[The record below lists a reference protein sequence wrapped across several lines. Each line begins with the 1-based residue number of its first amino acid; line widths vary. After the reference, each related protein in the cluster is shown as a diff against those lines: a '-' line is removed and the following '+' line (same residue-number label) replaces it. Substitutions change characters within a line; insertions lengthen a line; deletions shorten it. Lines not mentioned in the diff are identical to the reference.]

1 MDSRDNNKLNGNK
14 ASPFRKKV
22 DLSSFYKKQL
32 LELDIKNFPVNNY
45 LDVNFELLLVL
56 HIVQSRTCEAIFR
69 GEIKDDT
76 DDLSRCNPNPRGN
89 LEILNTAAW
98 SHYLISK
105 DGKKKHILNDID
117 CILIFIRQ
125 GQIKNDSTISPIL
138 HLLEADIN
146 VINMT
151 AKRQKENGT
160 LTEEDA
166 ILVRSPYNDRR
177 RSSNSSKINGNQF
190 NINEAIK

>member
-1 MDSRDNNKLNGNK
+1 M
-14 ASPFRKKV
+14 
-22 DLSSFYKKQL
+22 
-32 LELDIKNFPVNNY
+32 
-45 LDVNFELLLVL
+45 NFELLLVL

-76 DDLSRCNPNPRGN
+76 DDASRCNPNPRGN

-98 SHYLISK
+98 SHYLMSK
-105 DGKKKHILNDID
+105 DGKRKLILNDID

-125 GQIKNDSTISPIL
+125 GQIKNDPSISPIL
-138 HLLEADIN
+138 HLQDADVN

-151 AKRQKENGT
+151 AKRQKENGM

-166 ILVRSPYNDRR
+166 VLVRSPYNDRKR
-177 RSSNSSKINGNQF
+177 TPSSSRMTGQ
-190 NINEAIK
+190 

>member
-1 MDSRDNNKLNGNK
+1 MEGRDNNNNNNHRGVVNGGSGTNNK
-14 ASPFRKKV
+14 ASPFKKKV

-76 DDLSRCNPNPRGN
+76 DDASRCNPNPRGN

-98 SHYLISK
+98 SHYLMSK
-105 DGKKKHILNDID
+105 DGKRKHILNDID
-117 CILIFIRQ
+117 CILIFIR
-125 GQIKNDSTISPIL
+125 
-138 HLLEADIN
+138 
-146 VINMT
+146 
-151 AKRQKENGT
+151 
-160 LTEEDA
+160 
-166 ILVRSPYNDRR
+166 
-177 RSSNSSKINGNQF
+177 
-190 NINEAIK
+190 

>member
-1 MDSRDNNKLNGNK
+1 MEGREINNNLHRGGPLNGGSANIPGNK
-14 ASPFRKKV
+14 GSPFRKKV

-32 LELDIKNFPVNNY
+32 LELDIKNFQVNNY

-69 GEIKDDT
+69 GEIKDDG
-76 DDLSRCNPNPRGN
+76 DDTSRCNPNPRGN

-105 DGKKKHILNDID
+105 DGKSKHILNDID

-125 GQIKNDSTISPIL
+125 G
-138 HLLEADIN
+138 
-146 VINMT
+146 
-151 AKRQKENGT
+151 
-160 LTEEDA
+160 
-166 ILVRSPYNDRR
+166 
-177 RSSNSSKINGNQF
+177 
-190 NINEAIK
+190 